1 MEIVDVNV
9 KNLSEFDIENDLYHD
24 TLWENMFDDGEYTDD
39 GCNEAVGFIYSN
51 ACHAEV
57 YGNSMDVRWIK
68 DNSDNLRLAMVA
80 NDLVNNLM
88 GTEQK
93 KIITEEKSGKHY
105 HSCSLQNYPSGK
117 YGVIID
123 GCQKFLSECKEET
136 LAYMKGVL
144 TGLDIERKD

>member
-1 MEIVDVNV
+1 MIMEIVDVNV

-57 YGNSMDVRWIK
+57 YGSSMDVRWIK
-68 DNSDNLRLAMVA
+68 DNSDNLRLSMVA

-93 KIITEEKSGKHY
+93 KIITEENNGTTLLTDDGIYLNIFVNFEKR
-105 HSCSLQNYPSGK
+105 
-117 YGVIID
+117 II
-123 GCQKFLSECKEET
+123 QILSYQE
-136 LAYMKGVL
+136 V
-144 TGLDIERKD
+144 